1 MLGKLDLYNKTAT
14 RDLSALKVV
23 KIWRLLQKLS
33 IINYRTRIPQF
44 KIMIRYLLIIKDT
57 LVSTSIHCIHIKY
70 KVEEE
75 TQIQPRIQLIN
86 IDEQIPLI
94 MQDLMELYKI
104 RYNNRKLKLRTIWVL
119 KWILISGLRKILKV
133 SKVRSILLQQ
143 LHPLKQITIQWH
155 RKWTKNMIK
164 QLIMIS

>member
-104 RYNNRKLKLRTIWVL
+104 RYNNRKLKLRTI
-119 KWILISGLRKILKV
+119 
-133 SKVRSILLQQ
+133 
-143 LHPLKQITIQWH
+143 
-155 RKWTKNMIK
+155 
-164 QLIMIS
+164 